1 MRRQVTDP
9 DLFSDQRA
17 ERRRANAPL
26 AARMRPANLD
36 EVVGQQGLLAP
47 GAAFRTMV
55 EAGRPVSMILWGPPG
70 SGKTTLARLVAV
82 NSSARFEQ
90 LSATS
95 AGVKDVREVLA
106 MATRR
111 IENGDGRTVLFLD
124 EIHRFT
130 KAQQDALLPG
140 VEDGI
145 IILVGATTE
154 NPFFEVNSPLISRSS
169 VFRTEELAP
178 DEVKDLIYRAIAD
191 PVRGIPDVAI
201 DDDAMDDL
209 AHRVG
214 GDARLALNGFE
225 LAVTIAEGRE
235 KESVG
240 REEIAEALQRRV
252 IRYDKGGDRHYDVI
266 SAFIKSVRGS
276 DVDAALYWLHTMI
289 GAGEDPKFIAR
300 RLVILASEDIGLAD
314 SRGLGIAVDAFR
326 AVEVIGIP
334 EGAYALTHATVYL
347 ATAPKSNS
355 LAAAISAAREAV
367 EGTPGADVPLHL
379 RSASTA
385 GERAMGHGGGYN
397 YPHDDPLGVVPQQ
410 YLPDEAISAT
420 LYHPGDHGEESE
432 IGDRLGRIDRI
443 LGRRR

>member
-1 MRRQVTDP
+1 MTEP

-70 SGKTTLARLVAV
+70 SGKTTLARLVAL

-111 IENGDGRTVLFLD
+111 IEHGDGRTVLFLD

-178 DEVKDLIYRAIAD
+178 DEVVDLIQRAMTD
-191 PVRGIPDVAI
+191 PVRGLPGSEI
-201 DDDAMDDL
+201 DDEALDDL

-225 LAVTIAEGRE
+225 LAVTIAEGRG
-235 KESVG
+235 KASVG
-240 REEIAEALQRRV
+240 LEEIAEALQRRV

-289 GAGEDPKFIAR
+289 EAGEDPKFIAR

-355 LAAAISAAREAV
+355 LASAIAASRAAV
-367 EGTPGADVPLHL
+367 EGTPGADVPMHL
-379 RSASTA
+379 RSGATT
-385 GERAMGHGGGYN
+385 GEQAMGHGVGYD
-397 YPHDDPLGVVPQQ
+397 YPHNDPLGVVPQQ
-410 YLPDEAISAT
+410 YLPDEAVNAT
-420 LYHPGDHGEESE
+420 LYEPGDHGEESE

>member
-1 MRRQVTDP
+1 MTER

-17 ERRRANAPL
+17 ERRRAIAPL

-55 EAGRPVSMILWGPPG
+55 EGGRPVSMILWGPPG

-178 DEVKDLIYRAIAD
+178 EEVVDLIERAMAD
-191 PVRGIPDVAI
+191 PVRGMPGTAI
-201 DDDAMDDL
+201 DDDALDDL

-225 LAVTIAEGRE
+225 LAVTIAAGRG
-235 KESVG
+235 KDSVG
-240 REEIAEALQRRV
+240 LEEVAEALQRRV

-289 GAGEDPKFIAR
+289 QAGEDPKFIAR
-300 RLVILASEDIGLAD
+300 RLVILASEDVGLAD

-334 EGAYALTHATVYL
+334 EGAYALTHATTYL

-355 LAAAISAAREAV
+355 LSGAIAAARVAV
-367 EGTPGADVPLHL
+367 ERTPGADVPMHL
-379 RSASTA
+379 RSGATS
-385 GERAMGHGGGYN
+385 GEKAMGHGVGYD
-397 YPHDDPLGVVPQQ
+397 YPHNDPIGVVRQQ
-410 YLPDEAISAT
+410 YLPDEAIAAT
-420 LYHPGDHGEESE
+420 LYRPGDHGEEAE
-432 IGDRLGRIDRI
+432 IGERLRRIDRI
-443 LGRRR
+443 LGRDR

>member
-1 MRRQVTDP
+1 MTDP

-70 SGKTTLARLVAV
+70 SGKTTLARLVAA

-178 DEVKDLIYRAIAD
+178 DEVKDLIQSGHDRSGSGHPRRCDRRRRAGGSRTSRWRRR
-191 PVRGIPDVAI
+191 PPGSER
-201 DDDAMDDL
+201 L
-209 AHRVG
+209 RTG
-214 GDARLALNGFE
+214 GD
-225 LAVTIAEGRE
+225 
-235 KESVG
+235 
-240 REEIAEALQRRV
+240 
-252 IRYDKGGDRHYDVI
+252 DR
-266 SAFIKSVRGS
+266 
-276 DVDAALYWLHTMI
+276 
-289 GAGEDPKFIAR
+289 
-300 RLVILASEDIGLAD
+300 
-314 SRGLGIAVDAFR
+314 
-326 AVEVIGIP
+326 
-334 EGAYALTHATVYL
+334 
-347 ATAPKSNS
+347 
-355 LAAAISAAREAV
+355 
-367 EGTPGADVPLHL
+367 
-379 RSASTA
+379 
-385 GERAMGHGGGYN
+385 
-397 YPHDDPLGVVPQQ
+397 
-410 YLPDEAISAT
+410 
-420 LYHPGDHGEESE
+420 
-432 IGDRLGRIDRI
+432 
-443 LGRRR
+443 

>member
-1 MRRQVTDP
+1 
-9 DLFSDQRA
+9 
-17 ERRRANAPL
+17 
-26 AARMRPANLD
+26 MRPLTLD

-70 SGKTTLARLVAV
+70 SGKTTLARLVAI

-140 VEDGI
+140 VEEGI

-178 DEVKDLIYRAIAD
+178 AEVVDLIRRALDD
-191 PVRGIPDVAI
+191 PVRGVPGVEI
-201 DDDAMDDL
+201 DDDALEDL

-225 LAVTIAEGRE
+225 LAVTIAEGRNRS
-235 KESVG
+235 SVG
-240 REEIAEALQRRV
+240 LDEVAEALQRRV
-252 IRYDKGGDRHYDVI
+252 IRYDKGGDRHNDVI

-289 GAGEDPKFIAR
+289 EAGEDPKFIAR

-355 LAAAISAAREAV
+355 LVGAIASSREAV
-367 EGTPGADVPLHL
+367 EGTPGANVPMHL
-379 RSASTA
+379 RSAATS
-385 GERAMGHGGGYN
+385 GQREMGHGSGYA
-397 YPHDDPLGVVPQQ
+397 YPHDDPLGVVEQQ
-410 YLPDEAISAT
+410 YLPEEAVGVT
-420 LYHPGDHGEESE
+420 LYRPGDHGEESK
-432 IGDRLGRIDRI
+432 IGERLGRIDRV
-443 LGRRR
+443 LGRDRST